1 MHILKPSYR
10 IVVYFLSFVVSFSLS
25 GCKTNGSSEETKSGS
40 QEGFIEF
47 ETKAVDDKHP
57 LAGLAPSSV
66 ILKYKKDKFALEM
79 STMGIFNTS
88 IIGNL
93 QTKKLVQTIKFMEI
107 KQACIED
114 ENDIKAENDLYKLN
128 IVETPETKTIA
139 GYKCYKLNVNRVDS
153 PEIKFDAYYT
163 KDIKLPENSNALT
176 PYASVKGVLMDYR
189 LKKMGLEMHFVAKKV
204 KFQEIPDNTFEIP
217 AYMKIVSKEEMQ
229 AFFANL

>member
-1 MHILKPSYR
+1 MKFSNR
-10 IVVYFLSFVVSFSLS
+10 IVVFFLAFVASFGLS
-25 GCKTNGSSEETKSGS
+25 GCKTNDSSKDAGSDL
-40 QEGFIEF
+40 QEGLIEF
-47 ETKAVDDKHP
+47 ETKAVDDRHP

-66 ILKYKKDKFALEM
+66 ILKYKKEKFALEM
-79 STMGIFNTS
+79 STMGMFNTS

-93 QTKKLVQTIKFMEI
+93 QTKKLAQTIKFMEI

-114 ENDIKAENDLYKLN
+114 EKDIKTENDLYKLN
-128 IVETPETKTIA
+128 IVETTETKIIA

-163 KDIKLPENSNALT
+163 KDIKLPENCNALT
-176 PYASVKGVLMDYR
+176 PYASVKGVLLDYR

-217 AYMKIVSKEEMQ
+217 AYMKIVSKEEMH
-229 AFFANL
+229 AFFAGL